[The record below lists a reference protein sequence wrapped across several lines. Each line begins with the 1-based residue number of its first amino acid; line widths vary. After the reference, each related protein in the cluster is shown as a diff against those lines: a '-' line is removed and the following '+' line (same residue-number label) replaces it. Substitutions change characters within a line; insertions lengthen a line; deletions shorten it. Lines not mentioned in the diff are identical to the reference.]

1 MRDLVIL
8 GSTGSIGVQAL
19 EIVAANPGV
28 FNVVAISA
36 YGSNPAVI
44 IEQARTYKVQVIG
57 VVINAE
63 VIREALPGVTVIDGP
78 NAASQIAAITC
89 EVVLNGITG
98 SIGLGPTLAALEVGN
113 KLALANK

>member
-19 EIVAANPGV
+19 EIVSANPGV

-36 YGSNPAVI
+36 YGSNPALI

-63 VIREALPGVTVIDGP
+63 VIR
-78 NAASQIAAITC
+78 C
-89 EVVLNGITG
+89 
-98 SIGLGPTLAALEVGN
+98 LA
-113 KLALANK
+113 